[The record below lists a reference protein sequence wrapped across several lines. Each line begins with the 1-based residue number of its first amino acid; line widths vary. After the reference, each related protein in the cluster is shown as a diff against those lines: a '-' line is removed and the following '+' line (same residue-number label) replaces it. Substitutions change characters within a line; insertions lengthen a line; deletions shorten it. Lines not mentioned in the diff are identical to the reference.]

1 MQHIYFKICVFVFWL
16 DLRRYVGRFLGTY
29 RKSILHSIVQKII
42 TKLGSS
48 FFASSFVAV
57 GLYDDDRHFE
67 ICHRFDL
74 VDTHDENES
83 LFFSSL
89 GATLCTTRTTR
100 LSTIW
105 LPIKRR
111 KPRGSKQN
119 LHLPSTIFKSE
130 PTNYATP
137 LHCNE

>member
-83 LFFSSL
+83 LFFFFL
-89 GATLCTTRTTR
+89 WVQPCAQPEQLDFR
-100 LSTIW
+100 
-105 LPIKRR
+105 PI
-111 KPRGSKQN
+111 GF
-119 LHLPSTIFKSE
+119 L
-130 PTNYATP
+130 
-137 LHCNE
+137 